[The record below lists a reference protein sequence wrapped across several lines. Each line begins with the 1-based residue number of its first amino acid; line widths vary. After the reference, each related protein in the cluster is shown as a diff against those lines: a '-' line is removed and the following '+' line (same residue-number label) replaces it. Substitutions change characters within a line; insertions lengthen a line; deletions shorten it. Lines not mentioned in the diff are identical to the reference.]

1 MTDTAPKIMLKKLKE
16 LNTIWH
22 PESALVFKSKDEKL
36 VIGRWVNSV
45 FVDLDDTAI
54 QLCETWKFKID
65 ESLIEQ
71 PTEEETVED
80 EVDDGA
86 EDGAEEETVDD
97 GAENEVKD
105 EVKNEEGFKDEYD
118 HALVVDGTIFV
129 EVRDAIS
136 FVEVLVKKS
145 FGIVQKELDDT
156 KQKLKLKTEEF
167 DTLQAKFQAL
177 KSLLV

>member
-36 VIGRWVNSV
+36 VIGRWVDSV

-86 EDGAEEETVDD
+86 EDEAEVETVED
-97 GAENEVKD
+97 GAKDRAED
-105 EVKNEEGFKDEYD
+105 EVKIEEGKEE

-136 FVEVLVKKS
+136 LVEVLVKKS

-167 DTLQAKFQAL
+167 DALQAKFQAL